1 MSTDPFHII
10 EPYQPTFVSDQT
22 LEPRP
27 IEEAIEGATGA
38 VLGDG
43 LSFFGMSATVP
54 AGFRMYGRSIPGLTL
69 EVHRRGRSV
78 TTGSSH
84 DRVAELSTGI
94 ATFIYTDQPEGW
106 ETRASAGERV
116 ELFTVLTDLAW
127 LERADIIPSRRDP
140 LTHLAIGY
148 SPVDLRLLELLPV
161 ADSAQLYSPNGRL
174 LLEGIVLQLLGQA
187 LERFASD
194 KPPIANTATIRRA
207 NRARDYLLGAP
218 VDKVSIVSA
227 ARALNT
233 SPRQLQ
239 RDFLAVFGAGPISYV
254 RRHRLAL
261 AASSIRYGELTIL
274 EAALQAGYADA
285 GSFSRALT
293 KALGLRP
300 RDLMR
305 NRQRR

>member
-1 MSTDPFHII
+1 MPTDAFHII
-10 EPYQPTFVSDQT
+10 DPYQPTFVSDHT
-22 LEPRP
+22 SEPRP

-54 AGFRMYGRSIPGLTL
+54 SGFRMHGRSIPGLTL

-78 TTGSSH
+78 TRGSSH
-84 DRVAELSTGI
+84 DRVAELSTGM
-94 ATFIYTDQPEGW
+94 ATFIYTDQPEDW
-106 ETRASAGERV
+106 ETRANADERV
-116 ELFTVLTDLAW
+116 ELFTALTDLAW
-127 LERADIIPSRRDP
+127 LERADLIADRRDP
-140 LTHLAIGY
+140 LAHLAIGY
-148 SPVDLRLLELLPV
+148 APVDLRLLELLPV
-161 ADSAQLYSPNGRL
+161 ADSAELHSPTNKL

-187 LERFASD
+187 LGRFVLD
-194 KPPIANTATIRRA
+194 KPPIANAATMRRA
-207 NRARDYLLGAP
+207 NRARDYLLSAP

-227 ARALNT
+227 AQALNT

-239 RDFLAVFGAGPISYV
+239 RDFLAVFGEGPITYM

-261 AASSIRYGELTIL
+261 AASSIRSGELTIL

-285 GSFSRALT
+285 ASFSRALI

-300 RDLMR
+300 RDLTP
-305 NRQRR
+305 NG